1 MINILVVEDDI
12 IQLKQI
18 INYISQKNEDIK
30 LYGLTYSGEEALKLL
45 MTGKIDIII
54 LDLKLDG
61 MSGVD
66 VIKYIESKKIEK
78 YKKSIII
85 VSGEYNMIKYIYTSI
100 YVYEIFLKPFNLY
113 YLNKS
118 IEDIIYEKKYTNEI
132 KEKIRKELDLLNFN
146 FTHEGSKYLLECIYQ
161 VYTLEYID
169 DMNLSKIIYPILAK
183 RYKKT
188 VNTIYGNIKQA
199 INSMFDNCPKKV
211 LKNYFNFNC
220 LIKPRPKEVIYTI
233 LNKINN

>member
-132 KEKIRKELDLLNFN
+132 KEKYVRN
-146 FTHEGSKYLLECIYQ
+146 
-161 VYTLEYID
+161 
-169 DMNLSKIIYPILAK
+169 
-183 RYKKT
+183 
-188 VNTIYGNIKQA
+188 
-199 INSMFDNCPKKV
+199 
-211 LKNYFNFNC
+211 
-220 LIKPRPKEVIYTI
+220 
-233 LNKINN
+233 

>member
-169 DMNLSKIIYPILAK
+169 DMNLSKIIYPI
-183 RYKKT
+183 
-188 VNTIYGNIKQA
+188 YGNIKQA